1 MGRLRDGGRIGRV
14 PERDLQFTSHSQ
26 GRASATDSTALT
38 VTKSLTIDEP
48 AADAD
53 WISGRLPLPNTNAH
67 IHAATPV
74 ATQANSHSSE
84 PGAPKAE
91 VRANAAKDIAPRL
104 TETFDAQAARFV
116 DNVRARV
123 DEMLGH
129 SRSAWISAAP
139 RSLPVPPTWTPV
151 ANLGSLGASSQDA
164 NSRADWSFLLS
175 QRHTFQ

>member
-1 MGRLRDGGRIGRV
+1 M
-14 PERDLQFTSHSQ
+14 
-26 GRASATDSTALT
+26 
-38 VTKSLTIDEP
+38 TIDEP

-123 DEMLGH
+123 DEMLGALAISLDLSGSQESARAAH
-129 SRSAWISAAP
+129 MDARSKLGIP
-139 RSLPVPPTWTPV
+139 RGVI
-151 ANLGSLGASSQDA
+151 ARRQ
-164 NSRADWSFLLS
+164 
-175 QRHTFQ
+175 